1 MTQRFP
7 SSEYRSLLPSGW
19 DHARAR
25 AVLSALLAEAAGPEA
40 SCLFAEATVEGDA
53 LAFAPPPGGTSARH
67 ETLDAA
73 QREALRAEFGRLASG
88 LRRAAEL
95 RAARDPADAGLPA
108 LVAAALEIPS
118 FAHVEA
124 WAAPG
129 AEGRPVLLG
138 WGLVPASAPGPLGFV
153 TRLDDGVAAEG
164 PRPWPWRLAALTA
177 LALLLLGAL
186 SALLAGP
193 VLGLFPRAEPACR
206 AEPGQ
211 MAELGELLR
220 EEERGRT
227 LRRRLAELEAAIG
240 ARRAACPLP
249 EPPRPP
255 EPPKPPEPLPAS
267 RWEQGD
273 LRMLEGCWILGKESQ
288 TTLSFGFRVESCI
301 VETGRICFSA
311 NGRGTRES
319 FNSCPTARISCK
331 APIEASFSGGALRTT
346 QELVECMPSPF
357 VWHRDQLT
365 CRRVSNDLAHCSD
378 SQGFEHD
385 FRPDPR
391 GAR

>member
-1 MTQRFP
+1 MTQRFAAT
-7 SSEYRSLLPSGW
+7 EYRSLLPAGW

-25 AVLSALLAEAAGPEA
+25 AVLRALLEEAAGPQA
-40 SCLFAEATVEGDA
+40 GCLFADVVVEADA
-53 LAFAPPPGGTSARH
+53 LVFAPPPGGTSARH
-67 ETLDAA
+67 EALDAA
-73 QREALRAEFGRLASG
+73 QREALRAELGRLASE

-108 LVAAALEIPS
+108 LVAAALEVPS
-118 FAHVEA
+118 FTHVEA

-138 WGLVPASAPGPLGFV
+138 WGLVPAAAPGPLGFV
-153 TRLDDGVAAEG
+153 TRLDDGVAAERH
-164 PRPWPWRLAALTA
+164 RPWPWHVAASAA

-186 SALLAGP
+186 AALLAGP
-193 VLGLFPRAEPACR
+193 VLGLFPRAEPVCR

-220 EEERGRT
+220 EEDRGRS

-240 ARRAACPLP
+240 AHRASCPLP
-249 EPPRPP
+249 EPPKTP
-255 EPPKPPEPLPAS
+255 EPAKPPEPLPAS

-273 LRMLEGCWILGKESQ
+273 LGMLEGCWILGKESQ
-288 TTLSFGFRVESCI
+288 TTLSHDFRLESCI
-301 VETGRICFSA
+301 VEAGRVCFDA

-319 FNSCPTARISCK
+319 SNSCPTTRISCK
-331 APIEASFSGGALRTT
+331 ASIEASFSGGTLRTS

-357 VWHRDQLT
+357 VWNRDQLT
-365 CRRVSNDLAHCSD
+365 CWRVGNDLARCTD
-378 SQGFEHD
+378 SHGFEHD
-385 FRPDPR
+385 FRPDQR
-391 GAR
+391 GGR